1 MNATVLT
8 PSEVTALGSTTV
20 LAKIVYAILLLEVEL
35 MPPSRRIELDRDWS
49 TASTPIKY
57 VIGNTTV

>member
-1 MNATVLT
+1 MNATALT
-8 PSEVTALGSTTV
+8 PREVTALGSTTV
-20 LAKIVYAILLLEVEL
+20 LAKIVHAILLLEVEL
-35 MPPSRRIELDRDWS
+35 LTSIRRIELDRDWS